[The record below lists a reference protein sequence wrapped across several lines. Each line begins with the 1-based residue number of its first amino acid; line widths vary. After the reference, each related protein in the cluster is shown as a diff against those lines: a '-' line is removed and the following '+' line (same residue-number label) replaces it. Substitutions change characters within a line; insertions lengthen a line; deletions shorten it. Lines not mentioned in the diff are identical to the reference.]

1 MSFTLSDYLPYLVN
15 RLGARLAAG
24 FTEEVARFGVSLPE
38 WRVLASL
45 WPDHARAQID
55 LAALT
60 AIESSTLSRLLAAME
75 RRGLVE
81 RTRSTDDARVVAVV
95 ASAKGRETTRAI
107 LPLALRYEALATG
120 GLKPAEVKRLKAL
133 LTRVFANL
141 PAEVSPRRG
150 AAAPAGLA
158 ASASASAGS
167 RGS

>member
-1 MSFTLSDYLPYLVN
+1 MSFNLADYLPYLVN

-24 FTEEVARFGVSLPE
+24 FSEEVARFGVSLPE

-60 AIESSTLSRLLAAME
+60 AIDVSTLSRLLAAME

-81 RTRSTDDARVVAVV
+81 RTRSRDDARVVTV
-95 ASAKGRETTRAI
+95 AASTKGREVTRSI

-120 GLKPAEVKRLKAL
+120 GLKPAEVDRLKAL

-141 PAEVSPRRG
+141 PAEVSPRR
-150 AAAPAGLA
+150 APSARAAPAAG
-158 ASASASAGS
+158 ASASADS